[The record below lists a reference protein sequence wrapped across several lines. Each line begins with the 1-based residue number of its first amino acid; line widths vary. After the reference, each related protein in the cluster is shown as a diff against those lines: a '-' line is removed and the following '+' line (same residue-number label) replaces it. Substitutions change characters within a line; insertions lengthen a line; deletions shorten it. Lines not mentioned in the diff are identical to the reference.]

1 MRRVLLFIRLWFTL
15 IATGFYSLWDLGNC
29 IPIMHS
35 SSLHILSLVIATF
48 SQCHQISIY
57 DKDLLHW
64 IWLPCCQASYWKLG
78 FRRSNEWWVQRLF
91 EYCFFLLLFLVFMWS
106 IDCIWT
112 CFRIINVSESN
123 WMIMHSSKFLVLKLF
138 LNHWFSFFF
147 SFCLSSPLTSILKI
161 CVRLP
166 HSVNL

>member
-1 MRRVLLFIRLWFTL
+1 MRRVFLFIQLWFTL

-35 SSLHILSLVIATF
+35 SSLHVLSLVIATF

-64 IWLPCCQASYWKLG
+64 IWLPCCQASYWNLG
-78 FRRSNEWWVQRLF
+78 FRRSNEWRVQCLFDYWV
-91 EYCFFLLLFLVFMWS
+91 FLLLFLFFMWS

-112 CFRIINVSESN
+112 CFSIVNVSEGN
-123 WMIMHSSKFLVLKLF
+123 WMIMRSSKFFCFKIVFKSLIF
-138 LNHWFSFFF
+138 LFF